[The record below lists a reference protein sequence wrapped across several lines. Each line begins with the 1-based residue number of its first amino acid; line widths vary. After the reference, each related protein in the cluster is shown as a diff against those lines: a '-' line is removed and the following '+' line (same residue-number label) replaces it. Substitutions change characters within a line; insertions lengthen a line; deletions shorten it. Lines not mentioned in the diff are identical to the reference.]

1 VRKIIQSINITPD
14 GFCDHTAVIADEAL
28 HSYANE
34 LIKNADTA
42 LFGRVTFQLF
52 EGYWPQ
58 VAKNRTE
65 PPSIVEF
72 ADLVENINKVV
83 FSRTLEK
90 VDWKNSTISR
100 EINRDAILKLKQEAG
115 KDIVLMG
122 SPRIVSEFA
131 RLNVID
137 EYHFVVHPIIAGKG
151 KKLFEKSDLIQSLN
165 LRLAGTR
172 TFDSGAVAL
181 SYQAQT

>member
-34 LIKNADTA
+34 FIKNADTA

-52 EGYWPQ
+52 ENYWPQ
-58 VAKNRTE
+58 VAKNRTD
-65 PPSIVEF
+65 PPSITEF
-72 ADLVENINKVV
+72 ADLIDNINKIV

-90 VDWKNSTISR
+90 TDWRNTTIVR
-100 EINRDAILKLKQEAG
+100 EINRDAIMQLKQQAG
-115 KDIVLMG
+115 KDIILMA
-122 SPRIVSEFA
+122 SPGIVSEFA

-137 EYHFVVHPIIAGKG
+137 EYHFVVHPIISGKG
-151 KKLFEKSDLIQSLN
+151 KKLFEKSELVHSLN
-165 LRLAGTR
+165 LRLTGTR

-181 SYQAQT
+181 SYQAQL